1 MTTLANLVVRL
12 TGDIGGFDSAMESA
26 GGKIQNFGSQISNVG
41 SSMSSR
47 LTLPI
52 VGTGAAALLMGNQFN
67 AGMANVISLVPEAAG
82 EIGGLRGDV
91 QNLAMDMGQSTT
103 DMTAGLYQV
112 VSAFGYSAESMD
124 LLRIAATAGT
134 AGLATTTDAIN
145 LVSAVTR
152 GYGDTSAAAAQQT
165 ADLALKTVQL
175 GQTTF
180 PELAASIGRVT
191 PLAANLGV
199 TQQEL
204 FAVMASGTGVTGS
217 AAEVSTQLR
226 GVLQSLMAPTST
238 MTELITSLG
247 YSNGAAMLQGLGL
260 QGSIQAIV
268 GAATA
273 SGTPLQSFMGSIEG
287 QTLAMALAGPLAG
300 DYEQKLQAMGL
311 AAGTTDA
318 AFAAQTQGL
327 NAAGFAMQQAT
338 TAIQIITQNLGN
350 ALGPAV
356 LAMVPL
362 FQGFVAWIQQV
373 IDRFMAL
380 DPHTQMVIIG
390 LVGLVA
396 AIGPLLMILG
406 PLVTGLGIVVTA
418 IGALLSPI
426 GLVIAAVVLLAIAVV
441 DHFGGVQATIEAAS
455 AFVQGILQGLS
466 TFVSNNQ
473 AEIMGWVDQ
482 AWAQIQSI
490 VTNIVN
496 GVQAVVTAVLTV
508 VSGFIDAH
516 GAEIQAFVMRAWQQI
531 GTIVNL
537 ALTLINEVVT
547 RVLAA
552 VASFIDAHG
561 AEIQAI
567 LTAAWNMISSLIQI
581 ALNLIEGI
589 IRVALAI
596 IRGDWETAWTEVQ
609 TLVINLWTSIQSYIQ
624 AALDFVVNLVTL
636 FVNSVIQWFTNLYHE
651 LVGGSIIPD
660 MVTAIIEWFTQ
671 LGERVA
677 ELVQALVTAAIQLFT
692 DLINEVTA
700 IWTELQAG
708 TVRIW
713 TDIKSWLINM
723 WNELKTTAGAKI
735 QQLIDNVLGIFA
747 NLGVGMRARGEG
759 MVRAFADGILAA
771 LGWALDAARRMAD
784 VLRSLL
790 PGSDARTGPLSD
802 LTASGRALPETLGR
816 AISQGAP
823 AAVDAAAGLAG
834 GLAGVLGMDTADLGA
849 QAGISWIEA
858 MIKAIQ
864 SRLPALGETTAQA
877 WKMLADQAGP
887 GLNRGGVMDRSEP
900 ARPGERGGPITINLN
915 GPWNVSGEMD
925 AQRIAEIVGEVLAGK
940 AVVNK
945 RMAVGWATV

>member
-1 MTTLANLVVRL
+1 
-12 TGDIGGFDSAMESA
+12 
-26 GGKIQNFGSQISNVG
+26 
-41 SSMSSR
+41 
-47 LTLPI
+47 
-52 VGTGAAALLMGNQFN
+52 
-67 AGMANVISLVPEAAG
+67 
-82 EIGGLRGDV
+82 
-91 QNLAMDMGQSTT
+91 
-103 DMTAGLYQV
+103 
-112 VSAFGYSAESMD
+112 
-124 LLRIAATAGT
+124 
-134 AGLATTTDAIN
+134 
-145 LVSAVTR
+145 
-152 GYGDTSAAAAQQT
+152 
-165 ADLALKTVQL
+165 
-175 GQTTF
+175 
-180 PELAASIGRVT
+180 
-191 PLAANLGV
+191 
-199 TQQEL
+199 
-204 FAVMASGTGVTGS
+204 
-217 AAEVSTQLR
+217 
-226 GVLQSLMAPTST
+226 

-784 VLRSLL
+784 ELRSLL